1 MARVALVFLLL
12 IANPVCWA
20 DETQEKL
27 AEYEGLY
34 AWAYPIVSNMKAI
47 RGLMRGALPMFGAV
61 KVNEFVHARRPMA
74 PEDKFVSPNVDVLFS
89 IAIMD
94 LSRGPVA
101 LEVPD
106 TKQRYYV
113 LQFLDPWT
121 NSFAYLGKRSTGTE
135 PGSFLI
141 VGPDDDLSSSAL
153 ETFDGR
159 KIVRSPYKLA
169 VAVLRIAIADVDES
183 SDLHEMQNGFV
194 LIPPIKKTV
203 REEAI
208 VGPQSIGEYSFWEQL
223 DWAISAYPPSKS
235 ELRFVNQAK
244 SFSLGTQDFK
254 GSTNLSCRR

>member
-1 MARVALVFLLL
+1 
-12 IANPVCWA
+12 
-20 DETQEKL
+20 
-27 AEYEGLY
+27 
-34 AWAYPIVSNMKAI
+34 
-47 RGLMRGALPMFGAV
+47 MFY
-61 KVNEFVHARRPMA
+61 FQSR
-74 PEDKFVSPNVDVLFS
+74 LW
-89 IAIMD
+89 I
-94 LSRGPVA
+94 LSGTVA

-113 LQFLDPWT
+113 LQFLDPWMT
-121 NSFAYLGKRSTGTE
+121 VLHIWENEVPGQNLG
-135 PGSFLI
+135 FLI

-169 VAVLRIAIADVDES
+169 VAVCASRSDVDES

-223 DWAISAYPPSKS
+223 DWAISAYRPQKRLPLLTRQKVFSRHT
-235 ELRFVNQAK
+235 RFQRK
-244 SFSLGTQDFK
+244 YKLKLQT
-254 GSTNLSCRR
+254 